1 MKRLVTVCILIALIT
16 ATMIYSSNQVKIGMY
31 YPSSGE
37 HRALGLD
44 QLRAARLAVDE
55 INSQGG
61 ILGNKVELICQEVGS
76 DSYQALSDVEHLL
89 AQQKLHLLTG
99 GTSGY
104 VDGAVSDICQRAEVI
119 HMSPVDRADKTTG
132 IRAHRYTFRSPSSTW
147 MSSRSFS
154 QYLQSE
160 WPDATYYYL
169 TSDNHSG
176 WQTEHLIRQFT
187 ATQDE
192 YVHKRFLLS
201 PDCTTDQIARTV
213 QTITKR
219 QPKVLV
225 IVQEGQALARTLQ
238 LTQQYGLHKTSK
250 IAVPYLDP
258 AMAATFS
265 PEITDGIIAGTD
277 WAAQVPYVYPSQ
289 QGQEFVADFQ
299 AKYEKRPS
307 SAAANVYTGIMQYKA
322 AAERAGSL
330 ASADVITELE
340 GHDFA
345 NLKDDQTWRNFDHQ
359 CLQSYYIVKFHG
371 SNWAAAKGQP
381 SDHYEIVARIP
392 ADQLART
399 FEQWSHVRE
408 LAGMGANLEPLS
420 TMAGN

>member
-1 MKRLVTVCILIALIT
+1 MKRLITACILIALVT
-16 ATMIYSSNQVKIGMY
+16 TTMIYSSNPVKIGMY

-37 HRALGLD
+37 YRALGLD
-44 QLRAARLAVDE
+44 QLRAARMAVDE
-55 INSQGG
+55 INTQGG
-61 ILGNKVELICQEVGS
+61 ILGQKVELVCQEVGS

-99 GTSGY
+99 GTSGN

-132 IRAHRYTFRSPSSTW
+132 TRAHRYTFRSPSSTW

-160 WPDATYYYL
+160 WPDASYFYL
-169 TSDNHSG
+169 TSDNYSG

-192 YVHKRFLLS
+192 YVYKRFLLS
-201 PDCTTDQIARTV
+201 SDCSTDQLTRTV
-213 QTITKR
+213 QTIATQ
-219 QPKVLV
+219 QPRVLV
-225 IVQEGQALARTLQ
+225 VVQEGQALARTLQ
-238 LTQQYGLHKTSK
+238 LAHKYGLHRTSQ
-250 IAVPYLDP
+250 IVVPYLDP
-258 AMAATFS
+258 AQAVAFG
-265 PEITDGIIAGTD
+265 PKITDGIIAGTD

-289 QGQEFVADFQ
+289 QGQKFVQEFQ
-299 AKYEKRPS
+299 ARYEKRPS
-307 SAAANVYTGIMQYKA
+307 SAAANVYTGIMQYRA

-330 ASADVITELE
+330 SSVEVIKELE

-345 NLKDDQTWRNFDHQ
+345 ALKDGQTWRNFDHQ
-359 CLQSYYIVKFHG
+359 CLQSYYLVKFHG
-371 SNWAAAKGQP
+371 SSWAAAKGQP
-381 SDHYEIVARIP
+381 KDYYEVVARIP

-399 FEQWSHVRE
+399 YEQWSHIRE